1 MIFSDTW
8 PEWSASFGR
17 GHPRGQERTS
27 ETVKLHG
34 WSLPGLGSMRSG
46 GVITVTVTITAAV
59 GEDILWAL
67 CHFEPFR
74 CPFSLVCMMT

>member
-1 MIFSDTW
+1 
-8 PEWSASFGR
+8 
-17 GHPRGQERTS
+17 
-27 ETVKLHG
+27 
-34 WSLPGLGSMRSG
+34 MRSG